1 MQIKQFSYYTAYI
14 FFKVGGLSSCASV
27 VARSGID
34 GDGTE
39 IRRPAERHQ
48 GHLPSIGDPS
58 AGALESVS

>member
-1 MQIKQFSYYTAYI
+1 MS
-14 FFKVGGLSSCASV
+14 GLSPGASV
-27 VARSGID
+27 VARSGVD